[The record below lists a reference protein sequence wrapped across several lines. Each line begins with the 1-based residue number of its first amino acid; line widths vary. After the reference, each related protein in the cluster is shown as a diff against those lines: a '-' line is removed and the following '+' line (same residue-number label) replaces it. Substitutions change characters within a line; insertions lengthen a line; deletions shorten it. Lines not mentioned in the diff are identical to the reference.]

1 MKSLLNPLRKVQNLG
16 HRIIDQYLAVR
27 YNNNN
32 MDDADLVKNL
42 EGALKA
48 NINILLSSSMK
59 LNNTNE
65 GSNSLTG
72 E

>member
-1 MKSLLNPLRKVQNLG
+1 MKYDNGRVAATTTTTTMEEETN
-16 HRIIDQYLAVR
+16 
-27 YNNNN
+27 
-32 MDDADLVKNL
+32 LVKNL